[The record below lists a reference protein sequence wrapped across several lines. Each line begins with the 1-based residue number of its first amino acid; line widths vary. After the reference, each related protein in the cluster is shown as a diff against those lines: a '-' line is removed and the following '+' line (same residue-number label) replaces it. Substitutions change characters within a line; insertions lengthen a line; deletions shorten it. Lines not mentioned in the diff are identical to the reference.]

1 MTGIDFFLGGFMR
14 RVCLVLAIMLL
25 VVVTGARL
33 SSAQAP
39 TYTLT
44 VVVEG
49 VSQADGNVGMLVFN
63 SDKGWPDDR
72 KIAFRDIAVEAHPGT
87 NTIEVPNLPAGDY
100 AVAVIHDVNKNH
112 KLDKNFLGVPTEQ
125 WGMSTNPSHGL
136 KAPSFDSVKFSLKGN
151 QEIHVKVQ

>member
-1 MTGIDFFLGGFMR
+1 MR
-14 RVCLVLAIMLL
+14 KVCLVSAIMFL
-25 VVVTGARL
+25 VMIAGVFQL
-33 SSAQAP
+33 SAQAP
-39 TYTLT
+39 TFTLT

-49 VSQADGNVGMLVFN
+49 VDQKDGNIGMLVFN

-72 KIAFRDIAVEAHPGT
+72 QVAFRDIAVPAKPGVT

-136 KAPSFDSVKFSLKGN
+136 KAPSFDSVKFPLKGN
-151 QEIHVKVQ
+151 QEIHIKVQ

>member
-1 MTGIDFFLGGFMR
+1 MR
-14 RVCLVLAIMLL
+14 WLYLFRAMVLFVGAQML
-25 VVVTGARL
+25 
-33 SSAQAP
+33 SAQSP

-44 VVVEG
+44 VVVDG

-72 KIAFRDIAVEAHPGT
+72 KAALRDIAVESHPGT

-151 QEIHVKVQ
+151 QEIHIKVQ